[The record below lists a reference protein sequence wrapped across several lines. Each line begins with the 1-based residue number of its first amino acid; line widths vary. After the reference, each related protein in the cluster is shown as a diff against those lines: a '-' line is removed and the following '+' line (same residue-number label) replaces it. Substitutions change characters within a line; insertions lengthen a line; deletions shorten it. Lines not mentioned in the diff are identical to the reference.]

1 MAAEFDGFKKLA
13 SMRLKLH
20 EKQKLFQ
27 ALLADSELRPIPEVE
42 DTELVTLLGEW
53 DDEGQEYFERRHE
66 IIGLKSGFT
75 SIDRMVMGFVGGQ
88 VTIIG
93 ARTSHGKTQFV
104 VNIAWRLALAGKQ
117 VMYVTLEDTKRQ
129 LNGRF
134 QLIGKQPLKNL
145 PIMVQRPERLD
156 VAALDKIMALASTNR
171 CELVIVDHLHY
182 LVPRGDNQANVVGEI
197 SRQVKSMAKQY
208 DLPVLMPA
216 QMNREGSKSDDLSMY
231 HIKDSGYV
239 EQDAD
244 VVLLLQR
251 GDPDGKSDLAPNELL
266 VKMVKNRTRGMNG
279 LRSTILKVGEDGMT
293 LVEPISVFPARK
305 I

>member
-1 MAAEFDGFKKLA
+1 MATEFDGFKRLA
-13 SMRLKLH
+13 SMRLKAE

-27 ALLADSELRPIPEVE
+27 ALLADPELRPRAQLE
-42 DTELVTLLGEW
+42 DGELVTLLGEW
-53 DDEGQEYFERRHE
+53 DDEGQEYYQRRHE
-66 IIGLKSGFT
+66 IIGLKSGFST
-75 SIDRMVMGFVGGQ
+75 IDQMVMGFVGGQ

-104 VNIAWRLALAGKQ
+104 VNIAWRLALTGKQ

-134 QLIGKQPLKNL
+134 QLLGKEPLRDL

-156 VAALDKIMALASTNR
+156 VDSLDKIMALARKNT

-216 QMNREGSKSDDLSMY
+216 QMNREGSKSDELSMY

-251 GDPDGKSDLAPNELL
+251 GDPDGKTDLAPNELL

-293 LVEPISVFPARK
+293 LIESGTMFPVRK
-305 I
+305 